1 MSGSPISKRRKDD
14 ERGAVLIVTAGVLF
28 VITLMAVTFAQL
40 ARLEL
45 AASRASSEDLQAA
58 LITKA
63 ALEHAIQIL
72 DEDKYGTD
80 AQRKPYS
87 NDRGDSPGDFAEHL
101 AATNLYGNDEGFD
114 HLREEWMPGG
124 SLLGVQDDANN
135 DVDTDN
141 ADGDADFA
149 TGRDA
154 QWFTWR
160 LPSGLV
166 AQYAIYITDFGA
178 SRLNVN
184 ATGNRD
190 GASDFYR
197 FDGGRST
204 FDVRLGDDTHG
215 IFTEAQARIIIGDS
229 TASEDGRHGPDSY
242 PANGVSAT
250 AAELYCLNPRND
262 DVPYGAETAAELL
275 LDTGHECRLEAMLG
289 QHFNQFQSGLASYW
303 LTPWSFDTVVRSNP
317 PSAALSDLRRVD
329 VNAATEADL
338 ATLLSSL
345 GISTAAAN
353 QLAANIVDYRDDD
366 NSITTQGTKYGL
378 EPHPYITEA
387 YYNVVEKAATTW
399 KWQYRIELYN
409 PFDTDIQLDGNW
421 KLRLSTDWY
430 QGGGSDWAQGTVNP
444 TDLTLSSYV
453 IAARQYAILGCDAEW
468 NASTSTLSY
477 TQGTVNP
484 ADLLVA
490 GMKIYGYAE
499 NNNDADPAPTH
510 DLYVELLDGSNLIM
524 DIAMPSSATG
534 GFAAQPSTNEG
545 VSRERRFYQS
555 EQDIWWV
562 DSAVG
567 GLPKHTL
574 DIGGASPPDP
584 GSSVKLMYIANQRI
598 YSLGELGEI
607 ATFGFQTSSGT
618 PSTDYDNSSDPYPY
632 TRNATYIGDPDDLKL
647 SLFSEEAKQ
656 LFDRLMTYDPAGTDY
671 NSYDD
676 DGDGTANDDGTAGND
691 IGGAELQVPG
701 RININTA
708 SVPVLKSLPILKT
721 GDPLDSES
729 MGDTIAAAIVQYRD
743 TLSQGRFM
751 TIGEILNVTGL
762 DSLGTDTADNDQD
775 GLTDEKDEK
784 DAIIK
789 SIANLITVRTN
800 VFAVYAV
807 GRVLNSA
814 QTDVLGQRRLVA
826 IVDRSVDP
834 IAVRY
839 FRWMND

>member
-1 MSGSPISKRRKDD
+1 
-14 ERGAVLIVTAGVLF
+14 VTAGVLF

-72 DEDKYGTD
+72 HQDKYG
-80 AQRKPYS
+80 
-87 NDRGDSPGDFAEHL
+87 NDNVPHDSDLGATPGDFAEHL
-101 AATNLYGNDEGFD
+101 AATTLYGNDEGFD

-124 SLLGVQDDANN
+124 SLLGVQDAASN

-141 ADGDADFA
+141 ADGDGDLYMED
-149 TGRDA
+149 GVPGGDA

-166 AQYAIYITDFGA
+166 AQYAIYIVDFGA

-204 FDVRLGDDTHG
+204 FDIRLGDDTHG

-229 TASEDGRHGPDSY
+229 TASEDGRHGPDNY

-250 AAELYCLNPRND
+250 AAELYCLNPRSD
-262 DVPYGAETAAELL
+262 DLPYGAETAAELL

-303 LTPWSFDTVVRSNP
+303 LTPWSFDTILRSNP
-317 PSAALSDLRRVD
+317 SSAALSDLRRMD
-329 VNAATEADL
+329 INAATAADL

-345 GISTAAAN
+345 GISTATAD
-353 QLAANIVDYRDDD
+353 QLAANIVDYRDSG
-366 NSITTQGTKYGL
+366 NGITNQGTKYGL
-378 EPHPYITEA
+378 EAHPYITEA
-387 YYNVVEKAATTW
+387 YYNISAQAAKQWTW
-399 KWQYRIELYN
+399 EYRIELYN
-409 PFDTDIQLDGNW
+409 PFDTNVDLDANW
-421 KLRLSTDWY
+421 KLRLSTGWY
-430 QGGGSDWAQGTVNP
+430 GGDNSDWPGRTNPMDFNLGSYTVGVQQ
-444 TDLTLSSYV
+444 YV
-453 IAARQYAILGCDAEW
+453 ILGGNATWNWETPAYTFVQGDA
-468 NASTSTLSY
+468 
-477 TQGTVNP
+477 G
-484 ADLLVA
+484 LLVS
-490 GMKIYGYAE
+490 GMKIYGYDE
-499 NNNDADPAPTH
+499 GNNSGDPPTTN
-510 DLYVELLDGSNLIM
+510 DLYMELLRNVSGNDLVI
-524 DIAMPSSATG
+524 DIAKLSSASEE
-534 GFAAQPSTNEG
+534 FDPQPSTDQG
-545 VSRERRFYQS
+545 VSLERKFYQS
-555 EQDIWWV
+555 EQDSWWV
-562 DSAVG
+562 DSVNG
-567 GLPKHTL
+567 GPPTHTL
-574 DIGGASPPDP
+574 GIGGAAPPDP
-584 GSSVKLMYIANQRI
+584 GTSVKLMYIANQRI

-607 ATFGFQTSSGT
+607 ARFGFQTSSGT

-656 LFDRLMTYDPAGTDY
+656 FFDRLMTYDPADSDY

-691 IGGAELQVPG
+691 IGGAELQVSG

-743 TLSQGRFM
+743 NLAQGRFM